1 MILYFYNSKWGWL
14 NEKQNQKYSLGD
26 CFNNRDWNVNICILF
41 TNSSPPLQTCFFLH
55 ISHYH
60 FFLIGIYIYIKDAIT
75 NSTDANIEEDPEIKK
90 IETNSKAKSFDIL
103 SNLSFW
109 CGLVLM
115 IFASHQ
121 LKEAPQ
127 FSYILFAI
135 SGTLTAIWLITLVS
149 QLVYSIKYEKE
160 LDDIKE

>member
-1 MILYFYNSKWGWL
+1 MKNRIKNILWAIVSIIVIGMLIFASYLQIQAHHYGPVVFYTL
-14 NEKQNQKYSLGD
+14 
-26 CFNNRDWNVNICILF
+26 VII
-41 TNSSPPLQTCFFLH
+41 
-55 ISHYH
+55 IS
-60 FFLIGIYIYIKDAIT
+60 LIGTYIYIKDAIK
-75 NSTDANIEEDPEIKK
+75 NPTDANIEEDPEIKK

-160 LDDIKE
+160 LDDTKE

>member
-1 MILYFYNSKWGWL
+1 MKNRIKNILWAIVSIIVIGMLIFASYLQIQAHHYETVVFYTL
-14 NEKQNQKYSLGD
+14 
-26 CFNNRDWNVNICILF
+26 VIIIL
-41 TNSSPPLQTCFFLH
+41 
-55 ISHYH
+55 
-60 FFLIGIYIYIKDAIT
+60 LIVIYIYIKDAIT
-75 NSTDANIEEDPEIKK
+75 NSTDANIEEDPKIKK

-160 LDDIKE
+160 LDDTKE